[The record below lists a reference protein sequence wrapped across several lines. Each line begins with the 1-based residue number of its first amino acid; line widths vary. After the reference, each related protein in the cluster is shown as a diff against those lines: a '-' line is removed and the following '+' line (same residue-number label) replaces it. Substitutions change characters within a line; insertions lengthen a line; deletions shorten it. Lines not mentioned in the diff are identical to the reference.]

1 MVAAAL
7 LALSVPFRVAGYLP
21 DWRAASFQESWA
33 KGLTEVIVFSA
44 SPKSDGS
51 LDTRLLDQFPW
62 DKLRSLREKQG
73 LRVTFAVGGWG
84 RGTANFPV
92 VAHDPKLR
100 QAFAVSVNMT
110 CDKYRLDGVDFDW
123 EHPKNPTEE
132 ADYGKLLQAVK
143 ESFKGKDRTTSL
155 TIAGWQ
161 KLPRSAFAYA
171 DFVQVMAYD
180 HEGKHS
186 TMEDTV
192 KDLDLVA
199 ALGAKPAQT
208 VLGLPFY
215 GRTYRNQRSE
225 ATYAD
230 LAGRFKLKPGDDTAG
245 DFYFNGPETVAAK
258 VALAQKRKLA
268 GVMIWE
274 IGQDTTGSLS
284 LLAAINRAKLNPKPV
299 VD

>member
-21 DWRAASFQESWA
+21 DWRAADFQESWA

-44 SPKSDGS
+44 SPKADGT
-51 LDTRLLDQFPW
+51 LDTSKLENFPW
-62 DKLRSLREKQG
+62 AKLRALRTKQG
-73 LRVTFAVGGWG
+73 TRITFAVGGWE
-84 RGTANFPV
+84 RGTANFSE
-92 VAHDPKLR
+92 VAHDRALR
-100 QAFAVSVNMT
+100 YRFAKSVNAT
-110 CDKYRLDGVDFDW
+110 CDKYKLDGVDFDW
-123 EHPKNPTEE
+123 EHPKNATEE
-132 ADYGKLLQAVK
+132 ADYGMLVEAVK

-161 KLPRSAFAYA
+161 KFPKDKLQYC
-171 DFVQVMAYD
+171 DFVQLMGYD

-208 VLGLPFY
+208 VLGVPFY
-215 GRTYRNQRSE
+215 GRTYKGQKSE

-230 LAGRFKLKPGDDTAG
+230 IASRFTLKPEDDTAG
-245 DFYFNGPETVAAK
+245 DFYFNGPKTIAAK

-274 IGQDTTGSLS
+274 IGQDAPGALS
-284 LLAAINRAKLNPKPV
+284 LLAAINRSKP
-299 VD
+299 

>member
-21 DWRAASFQESWA
+21 DWRAADFQESWA

-51 LDTRLLDQFPW
+51 LDTSKLDHFPW
-62 DKLRSLREKQG
+62 AKLRALRTKQG
-73 LRVTFAVGGWG
+73 TRITFALGGWD

-92 VAHDPKLR
+92 VAHDPALR
-100 QAFAVSVNMT
+100 NTFAKAVNAA
-110 CDKYRLDGVDFDW
+110 CDKYKLDGVDFDW

-132 ADYGKLLQAVK
+132 ADYGKLVQAVK

-161 KLPRSAFAYA
+161 KFPKDKLQYC
-171 DFVQVMAYD
+171 DFVQLMGYD

-208 VLGLPFY
+208 VLGVPFY
-215 GRTYRNQRSE
+215 GRTYKGQKSE

-230 LAGRFKLKPGDDTAG
+230 IASRFTLKPEDDTAG
-245 DFYFNGPETVAAK
+245 DFYFNGPKTIAAK
-258 VALAQKRKLA
+258 VALARKRKLA

-274 IGQDTTGSLS
+274 IGQDATGPLS
-284 LLAAINRAKLNPKPV
+284 LLAAINRAKP
-299 VD
+299 